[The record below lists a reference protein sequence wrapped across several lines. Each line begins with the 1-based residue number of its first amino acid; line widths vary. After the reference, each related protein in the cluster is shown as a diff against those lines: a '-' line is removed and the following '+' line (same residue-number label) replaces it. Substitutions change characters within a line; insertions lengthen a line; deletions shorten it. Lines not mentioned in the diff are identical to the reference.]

1 MPADNVY
8 ASKLMVDDI
17 KDNNERK
24 EILFWFLQM
33 LGVWLELEQ

>member
-24 EILFWFLQM
+24 DIVLVSPDV
-33 LGVWLELEQ
+33 GVWLELEQ